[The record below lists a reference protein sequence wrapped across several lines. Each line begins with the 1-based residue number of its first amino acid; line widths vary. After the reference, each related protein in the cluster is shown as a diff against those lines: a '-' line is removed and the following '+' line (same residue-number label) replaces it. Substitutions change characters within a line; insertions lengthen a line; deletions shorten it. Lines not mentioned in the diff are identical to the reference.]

1 MTYARTNARF
11 VLQVEKVFAEF
22 VQGSS
27 EKKVLP
33 SMGSGEIGRGRRGVV
48 VEVCTIFSGHIR
60 LGTDSLFEL
69 IARKRISNV
78 YSTC

>member
-1 MTYARTNARF
+1 LKTYARTNARF

-33 SMGSGEIGRGRRGVV
+33 SMGSGEVGRGRRGVV
-48 VEVCTIFSGHIR
+48 VEVCTIFSGHI
-60 LGTDSLFEL
+60 
-69 IARKRISNV
+69 
-78 YSTC
+78 STGH